1 MIILYLGTSVVSFSY
16 VACARHAAGPGLGRP
31 LAQALAQQA
40 ATWPGC
46 QAGVPGQVPGCKH
59 TLSKRTWLLTFS
71 FSLPLDH
78 FCKVAGTRSL
88 KSGAVR

>member
-1 MIILYLGTSVVSFSY
+1 MWPVPGKQQ
-16 VACARHAAGPGLGRP
+16 GPGWGVLSPRPSPSRLPPGR
-31 LAQALAQQA
+31 
-40 ATWPGC
+40 

-88 KSGAVR
+88 KSGAAR